1 MGGTTGNCG
10 IARSPLSC
18 LVCLAKQAFI
28 WKRRVQ
34 GRDTTE
40 SQVAETEDR
49 AERLTRQ
56 DWLDLAL
63 RTLVEEGIDNVKI
76 QIMAKQMNVARS
88 SFYWHFASRD
98 ALQQAMLDEW
108 LRKNTSPI
116 IERSMR
122 PAADVIMAVINV
134 FECWLDETLFDPALD
149 MAVRLWARRSAE
161 VRAVVTQT
169 DGIRVDALRRMFL
182 RYGFPEEE
190 ALIRA
195 RTLYYTQIGQYTL
208 EDFEP
213 AEIRFS
219 YGPAYL
225 HIFTGQEPTALQRAH
240 LVKCIEEKYFAPRR
254 ARAVDKGRN

>member
-1 MGGTTGNCG
+1 MQDSGGTEGH
-10 IARSPLSC
+10 PP
-18 LVCLAKQAFI
+18 
-28 WKRRVQ
+28 
-34 GRDTTE
+34 
-40 SQVAETEDR
+40 ETEDR
-49 AERLTRQ
+49 AERRTRQ

-76 QIMAKQMNVARS
+76 QIMAKQLNVARS
-88 SFYWHFASRD
+88 SFYWHFESRE
-98 ALQQAMLDEW
+98 ALQQTILDDW

-116 IERSMR
+116 IERAMR
-122 PAADVIMAVINV
+122 PAADVIMAVISV
-134 FECWLDETLFDPALD
+134 FECWLDETLFDPPLD
-149 MAVRLWARRSAE
+149 MAVRLWARRSDD

-182 RYGFPEEE
+182 RYGYLEVE

-213 AEIRFS
+213 AKVRFS

-225 HIFTGQEPTALQRAH
+225 HIFTGQEPTPRHCAH
-240 LVKCIEEKYFAPRR
+240 LSKCIEEKYFAPRR
-254 ARAVDKGRN
+254 AKAVGKDRA